1 MPLPG
6 RHALSMLEH
15 PPMAC
20 VLRSMRTLRHL
31 VRVSVR
37 ARARARARV
46 RVRVR
51 IRGKLTQVD
60 AGVTPPG

>member
-37 ARARARARV
+37 ARVRARA

-60 AGVTPPG
+60 AGVMPPG

>member
-1 MPLPG
+1 
-6 RHALSMLEH
+6 LSMLEH

-37 ARARARARV
+37 ARVRARA

-60 AGVTPPG
+60 AGVMPPG

>member
-37 ARARARARV
+37 ARVRARA

-51 IRGKLTQVD
+51 IRGKLTHVD